1 MYLLDL
7 SCVTVGGVV
16 AADAKCSEVGCVL
29 LSTSKARP
37 ISTRTMTIAVE
48 IPWKSDKYDIKS
60 TIESKTPYVELNDKT
75 TNYGVC
81 IYVKLVH
88 QGLHKLRQK
97 CYHARF
103 YHNRYDRDYVK
114 PRCVGGSKSDAA
126 LSSESVYGEDFVYD
140 ETGGNGIFS
149 QW

>member
-1 MYLLDL
+1 MCLLDL

-16 AADAKCSEVGCVL
+16 IADAKCSEVGVL
-29 LSTSKARP
+29 LLASKERP

-48 IPWKSDKYDIKS
+48 IPCKLDKYDIKS
-60 TIESKTPYVELNDKT
+60 TIKSKIPYVELNDKT
-75 TNYGVC
+75 TNYGIC
-81 IYVKLVH
+81 SYVKPVY

-97 CYHARF
+97 CYHSRF

-114 PRCVGGSKSDAA
+114 LRWVGGSESETA
-126 LSSESVYGEDFVYD
+126 LSSETVYGEDFVYD

-149 QW
+149 Q